1 MSKNMITIIKKEF
14 ARFFGDRR
22 MVLTTIFLPGIM
34 IYVLYSFM
42 GNMMMKQFTTSD
54 DYVYQIE
61 AVSLPASMEFL
72 KTQEMF
78 EVKEVDAAEEADAKA
93 LVETQEADLLLV
105 FPEEFDQKVAAYDC
119 TATTDAAPDIQI
131 YYNSVSTESSAAYQ
145 MVLSLI
151 HI

>member
-54 DYVYQIE
+54 DYV
-61 AVSLPASMEFL
+61 
-72 KTQEMF
+72 
-78 EVKEVDAAEEADAKA
+78 
-93 LVETQEADLLLV
+93 
-105 FPEEFDQKVAAYDC
+105 
-119 TATTDAAPDIQI
+119 
-131 YYNSVSTESSAAYQ
+131 
-145 MVLSLI
+145 
-151 HI
+151 